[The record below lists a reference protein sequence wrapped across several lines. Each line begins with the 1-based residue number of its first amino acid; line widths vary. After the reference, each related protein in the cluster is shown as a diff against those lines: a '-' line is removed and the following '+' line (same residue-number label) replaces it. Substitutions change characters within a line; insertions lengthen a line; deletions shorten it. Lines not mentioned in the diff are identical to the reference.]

1 MNFDKLF
8 YTLRTKGK
16 ISRNKLYEY
25 GADDYYIQ
33 DMIDNQIFTQ
43 VDDNTYKID
52 SVDELYYYG
61 KYLLEQKRYGEANS
75 IFICCYITDPT
86 NFNANFQLFY
96 RSLIQ
101 KKKENIFKH
110 FDVVYD
116 YLIEND
122 YASDA
127 NYYLYLIGTLYGAP
141 SKYREKFN
149 DLEEKDILLDEVDG
163 FSIYENTFRKEVID
177 NSYFKVNSMFDERF
191 EYEDKDDML
200 LRDMV
205 EKELILKWLVKNR
218 NFNKM
223 LLSYLMENK
232 IDETKSLL
240 DNEDENRF
248 LSTTNTYLLKLV
260 NSYITIKNTGVVP
273 TVKYEGDD
281 VFDAI
286 NGNNFKLAIKLVEKY
301 QEDHKLE
308 RENTLLIMLRKIDS
322 LIERKK
328 SNIDLKPLIDEVRK
342 IRGEDT
348 NIDVL
353 ISAVEEMRNKVNAT
367 LTDKEKQS
375 LNSKIEKLY
384 NGRSAFLLDPMPKE
398 KRDLIHEY
406 VSGFDDIASFNIGQD
421 DKRRVVLRYKPYV
434 REYVNIMDTATD
446 ARRFYKKGQYNEAAE
461 CYELLLKI
469 GKPRDITYGGY
480 GLTLLKLH
488 RKNEALDY
496 LKIATIISKDN
507 NGKLD
512 YTDLIEH
519 IEYPLDKENKKPKVV
534 VKEDEFEDKNKTTL
548 DEELLNDL
556 IGLTSEGEISL
567 IDACKKLNLSD
578 EDTNYI
584 KLLYARD
591 CYYLD
596 KNNEGD
602 LYFKQVEKSKAKDKR
617 VKALYKEILVN
628 KKYYHNRL
636 NSDKDQLIFI
646 KK

>member
-1 MNFDKLF
+1 M
-8 YTLRTKGK
+8 
-16 ISRNKLYEY
+16 
-25 GADDYYIQ
+25 
-33 DMIDNQIFTQ
+33 
-43 VDDNTYKID
+43 
-52 SVDELYYYG
+52 
-61 KYLLEQKRYGEANS
+61 
-75 IFICCYITDPT
+75 
-86 NFNANFQLFY
+86 
-96 RSLIQ
+96 
-101 KKKENIFKH
+101 
-110 FDVVYD
+110 
-116 YLIEND
+116 
-122 YASDA
+122 
-127 NYYLYLIGTLYGAP
+127 
-141 SKYREKFN
+141 
-149 DLEEKDILLDEVDG
+149 EEEDILLNEVDG

-223 LLSYLMENK
+223 ILSYLMENK
-232 IDETKSLL
+232 INETKSLL
-240 DNEDENRF
+240 DKEDENRF
-248 LSTTNTYLLKLV
+248 LSTTNSYLLKLV
-260 NSYITIKNTGVVP
+260 NSYITIQETGIVP
-273 TVKYEGDD
+273 TVKYDGDD

-286 NGNNFKLAIKLVEKY
+286 NGNNFKLATKLVEKY
-301 QEDHKLE
+301 QEEHNIEK
-308 RENTLLIMLRKIDS
+308 ENTLLIMLRKIDS
-322 LIERKK
+322 LIEKIK
-328 SNIDLKPLIDEVRK
+328 NSKDKVVKEVVNVEKDDNKIQPLID
-342 IRGEDT
+342 
-348 NIDVL
+348 
-353 ISAVEEMRNKVNAT
+353 AVEEMRTRVKAT

-375 LNSKIEKLY
+375 LNSKINQLY

-421 DKRRVVLRYKPYV
+421 NNRRVVLRYKPYV
-434 REYVNIMDTATD
+434 KEYVNIMDTATD
-446 ARRFYKKGQYNEAAE
+446 ARRFYKKGQYKEAAE

-512 YTDLIEH
+512 YTDLIEN
-519 IEYPLDKENKKPKVV
+519 IECPLDKENKKPKVV
-534 VKEDEFEDKNKTTL
+534 VKEEVFEDDNANVNDDL
-548 DEELLNDL
+548 INDL
-556 IGLTSEGEISL
+556 IGLYAEGEISL
-567 IDACKKLNLSD
+567 IDACKKLNMSE
-578 EDTNYI
+578 EDINYV

-596 KNNEGD
+596 RTSEGD
-602 LYFKQVEKSKAKDKR
+602 LYFKQVEKSKAKNKKV
-617 VKALYKEILVN
+617 VKLYKEILRD

-636 NSDKDQLIFI
+636 DSDKNQLVFI

>member
-8 YTLRTKGK
+8 HTLRTKGT

-33 DMIDNQIFTQ
+33 DMIDNQIFAQ
-43 VDDNTYKID
+43 VDDDTFKID

-61 KYLLEQKRYGEANS
+61 KYLLEQKRYSDANS
-75 IFICCYITDPT
+75 IFICCYKTDPT

-110 FDVVYD
+110 FDVVYN
-116 YLIEND
+116 YLIENE
-122 YASDA
+122 YESDA
-127 NYYLYLIGTLYGAP
+127 NYYLYLIGTLYGVP

-149 DLEEKDILLDEVDG
+149 DLEEEDILLDEVDG
-163 FSIYENTFRKEVID
+163 FSIYENTFRREVID

-191 EYEDKDDML
+191 EYDDKEEML
-200 LRDMV
+200 LKDMV

-223 LLSYLMENK
+223 ILSYLMENK
-232 IDETKSLL
+232 INETKSLL
-240 DNEDENRF
+240 DSEDENRF

-260 NSYITIKNTGVVP
+260 NSYITIQNTGVLPV
-273 TVKYEGDD
+273 VKYDGDD

-286 NGNNFKLAIKLVEKY
+286 NGNNYKLAIKLVEKY
-301 QEDHKLE
+301 QEEHNIE
-308 RENTLLIMLRKIDS
+308 RENVLLVMLKKIDT

-328 SNIDLKPLIDEVRK
+328 GNIDLKPLIDEVRR

-353 ISAVEEMRNKVNAT
+353 IQAVEEMRNRKT
-367 LTDKEKQS
+367 PSLTDKEKQS
-375 LNSKIEKLY
+375 LDSKIKQLY
-384 NGRSAFLLDPMPKE
+384 NGRCAFLLDPMPKE

-406 VSGFDDIASFNIGQD
+406 VSGFEDIASFNIGQD
-421 DKRRVVLRYKPYV
+421 ANRRVVLRYKPYIK
-434 REYVNIMDTATD
+434 EYVSIMDTATD
-446 ARRFYKKGQYNEAAE
+446 AKRFYRKGQYKEAAE

-496 LKIATIISKDN
+496 LKIATIISKEN

-512 YTDLIEH
+512 YTDLIEG

-534 VKEDEFEDKNKTTL
+534 VKEDEFKDTKRTDL
-548 DEELLNDL
+548 DDELLNDL

-567 IDACKKLNLSD
+567 IDACKKLNLS
-578 EDTNYI
+578 EENINYI

-591 CYYLD
+591 CYYLN
-596 KNNEGD
+596 KTSEGD
-602 LYFKQVEKSKAKDKR
+602 LYFKQVEKSKAKDKK
-617 VKALYKEILVN
+617 VKDLYKEILVN

-636 NSDKDQLIFI
+636 NSSQDQLIFI

>member
-1 MNFDKLF
+1 MNFNKLF
-8 YTLRTKGK
+8 YTLRTKK
-16 ISRNKLYEY
+16 IISRNKLYEF

-33 DMIDNQIFTQ
+33 DMIDNKIFTQ
-43 VDDNTYKID
+43 VDDDNYKID

-61 KYLLEQKRYGEANS
+61 KYLLEKKRYNEANS
-75 IFICCYITDPT
+75 IFICCYMTDPN

-96 RSLIQ
+96 RSLMQ
-101 KKKENIFKH
+101 KKKDNIFKH
-110 FDVVYD
+110 FDVVYN
-116 YLIEND
+116 YLCENN
-122 YASDA
+122 YEADA
-127 NYYLYLIGTLYGAP
+127 NYYLYLLGTLYGVPA
-141 SKYREKFN
+141 KYREKFN

-163 FSIYENTFRKEVID
+163 FSIYENTFRKEVFD
-177 NSYFKVNSMFDERF
+177 NSYYKVNTMFDERF
-191 EYEDKDDML
+191 EYEDKNDML
-200 LRDMV
+200 LKDMV

-223 LLSYLMENK
+223 LLSYIHEDK
-232 IDETKSLL
+232 INETKSLL
-240 DNEDENRF
+240 DREDENRF
-248 LSTTNTYLLKLV
+248 LSTTNTYLLKLI
-260 NSYITIKNTGVVP
+260 NSYITIRDTSVIP
-273 TVKYEGDD
+273 SIKYEGDD

-301 QEDHKLE
+301 MDEHNIEKDSY
-308 RENTLLIMLRKIDS
+308 LLIMLKRIDS

-328 SNIDLKPLIDEVRK
+328 VELNSFETKKVKSTNI
-342 IRGEDT
+342 

-353 ISAVEEMRNKVNAT
+353 IEAVEEMRNRKKDS
-367 LTDKEKQS
+367 LSIKEKQS
-375 LNSKIEKLY
+375 LDSKIRQLR

-406 VSGFDDIASFNIGQD
+406 ISTVDDVASFNIGKD
-421 DKRRVVLRYKPYV
+421 DERRVVLRYKPYV
-434 REYVNIMDTATD
+434 EEYVSIMDTAME
-446 ARRFYKKGQYNEAAE
+446 AKRLYRKGQYKEAAE

-469 GKPRDITYGGY
+469 GKPRDITYGAY
-480 GLTLLKLH
+480 GLVLLKLH

-496 LKIATIISKDN
+496 LKIATILSKDD
-507 NGKLD
+507 NGKVD
-512 YTDLIEH
+512 YTDLIES
-519 IEYPLDKENKKPKVV
+519 IEYPSDKENKKPKVV
-534 VKEDEFEDKNKTTL
+534 IGEDEFTDTNKTNL
-548 DEELLNDL
+548 DDELLNDL

-567 IDACKKLNLSD
+567 IDACKKLNLSE

-617 VKALYKEILVN
+617 VKDLYKEILVN

-636 NSDKDQLIFI
+636 DSCKDQLIFI